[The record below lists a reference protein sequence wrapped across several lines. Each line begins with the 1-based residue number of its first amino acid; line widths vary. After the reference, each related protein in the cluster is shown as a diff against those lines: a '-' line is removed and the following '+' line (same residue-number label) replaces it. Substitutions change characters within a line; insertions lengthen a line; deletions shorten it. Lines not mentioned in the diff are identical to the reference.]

1 MDVTSCAKFHLAV
14 DLLLRSQEVTDYI
27 KGPNSAFNLV
37 YCNFIKFN
45 FLFSC
50 SDAAIL
56 KSTIKPKSV

>member
-14 DLLLRSQEVTDYI
+14 ALLFRSQEVTDYI

-50 SDAAIL
+50 SDAAI
-56 KSTIKPKSV
+56 